1 MSTNTVVPLRRRSNG
16 YHTNGVAFNGMEN
29 IVKKTDD
36 CYTNGNGV
44 GGKSK
49 ASFLTWTM
57 RDAVY
62 VARYHWI
69 PCFFAVGVLFFM
81 GVEYTL
87 QMVPAKSE
95 PFDIGFV
102 ATRSLNRV
110 LASSP
115 DLNTLLAALNTVSGF
130 GSLSG
135 GSIILLSLSGS
146 EVLRTTKDYEPRAA
160 TQTGMNAS
168 YPPAGHE
175 LIRNA
180 LIVGNAN
187 AETGTRAGTD
197 AGTRGAIGLG
207 FVGSPA
213 RDFLGS
219 GVDFPVGNVS
229 FFLFYSGH
237 VAGSMIASLD
247 MRRMQRLRLA
257 MLFDILNILQ
267 SIRLLGTRGHYTIDL
282 AVGVGAGILFDSLA
296 GKYEEMMSKRHNLAN
311 GFSLI
316 SKDSL
321 VN

>member
-57 RDAVY
+57 RDAVF

-115 DLNTLLAALNTVSGF
+115 DLNTLLAALNTMVGTGIRSDANDVYCMDMVDGRKATSHYL
-130 GSLSG
+130 GLLHVYLSRH
-135 GSIILLSLSGS
+135 SWLLYSAPS
-146 EVLRTTKDYEPRAA
+146 TT
-160 TQTGMNAS
+160 
-168 YPPAGHE
+168 
-175 LIRNA
+175 
-180 LIVGNAN
+180 
-187 AETGTRAGTD
+187 
-197 AGTRGAIGLG
+197 
-207 FVGSPA
+207 
-213 RDFLGS
+213 GS

>member
-115 DLNTLLAALNTVSGF
+115 DLNTLLAALNTVF
-130 GSLSG
+130 
-135 GSIILLSLSGS
+135 
-146 EVLRTTKDYEPRAA
+146 VAMQTTYIVWTWLMEGRPRATISA
-160 TQTGMNAS
+160 CFMFTCRGILGYSTQL
-168 YPPAGHE
+168 PLPQ
-175 LIRNA
+175 
-180 LIVGNAN
+180 
-187 AETGTRAGTD
+187 
-197 AGTRGAIGLG
+197 
-207 FVGSPA
+207 
-213 RDFLGS
+213 DFLGS